1 MPTFSS
7 SGALEGYIKGK
18 AARAL
23 QETKIHVI
31 DQSNATMDRFYNEY
45 EPSEYMRTGWLRGS
59 MNSDSV
65 PDVAGLSFEI
75 TFEPDRMH
83 HYRPTAM
90 GKSGAIHSV
99 DWDEGEILENSF
111 MGSAPHGGW
120 PPAGGAPIWPEIE
133 RRVSD
138 VPSVMRDA
146 LMAQGLPIK

>member
-18 AARAL
+18 AAKAL
-23 QETKIHVI
+23 QRAKVHVV
-31 DQSNATMDRFYNEY
+31 DQSNATMNRFYDEY
-45 EPSEYMRTGWLRGS
+45 DPSEYIRTGWLRES
-59 MNSDSV
+59 MNQDSV
-65 PDVAGLSFEI
+65 PDEAGLSFEI

-99 DWDEGEILENSF
+99 DWDEGTILENSF
-111 MGSAPHGGW
+111 EGSAPHGGW

-146 LMAQGLPIK
+146 LIAQGLPIK